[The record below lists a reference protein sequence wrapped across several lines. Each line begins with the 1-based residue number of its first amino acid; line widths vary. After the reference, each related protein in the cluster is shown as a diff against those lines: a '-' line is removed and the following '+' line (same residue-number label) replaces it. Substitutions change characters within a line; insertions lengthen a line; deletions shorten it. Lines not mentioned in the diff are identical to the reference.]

1 MNETAIV
8 PVSHGEIVDV
18 ENNAAMLAALVNPST
33 DVVSSLNADSA
44 IDVFDAISNAER
56 LSDHIGVEIKLRD
69 YVAHAIELKD
79 EEGNLVKTIRVVLI
93 ADDGAAY
100 AAVSSGVVSALQMLQ
115 GLLGPIATWA
125 EPVSVMAVEQRTR
138 TGFRVLT
145 LNRFKPKGK

>member
-1 MNETAIV
+1 MNEAAIV
-8 PVSHGEIVDV
+8 PVSRGEIVDV

-100 AAVSSGVVSALQMLQ
+100 AAVSSGIVSALQMLQ
-115 GLLGPIATWA
+115 GLLGPIATWS

-145 LNRFKPKGK
+145 LNRFKSKGK